1 VEPDGSLEP
10 DDPNDQGLEF
20 VSPPLPID
28 EILGD
33 LNKVKKWAK
42 EYGCYTN
49 DSTGLHINISVP
61 GYSRE
66 NLDFVKLALLM
77 GDKYVLDA
85 FGRSGNTYAK
95 SALDIVK
102 RAVRDNPDNA
112 AQLLDKMKGNLDQ
125 LASKA
130 IHSGITS
137 KYTSINTKD
146 GHIEFR
152 SPGGDWLGDN
162 FDQIENTLLRFTVA
176 MSAALNPEM
185 YRQEYLTKLYKML
198 TENNR
203 DDDTIKY
210 FSDYVAGKIPKAAL
224 RSFVKQ
230 AQLQRNIKRG
240 KTDGQKMWW
249 KVYKDG
255 KNAGRY
261 SATVEVVATSE
272 KEAIEK
278 AAKEWGEPLLVNTL
292 ARMDAEPL
300 RPYVE
305 QPGGG
310 TYELFDRRTNETIPD
325 TEFSSRNDADVQTR
339 LDDYINH
346 GQHGMSTVDAR
357 LLFSARP
364 VADSGGAD
372 QDAASNPLRPTGP
385 GPWEVYNRQTGNSTV
400 NLIRDGQPITD
411 RAQAQSQAMALIS
424 TGRHDLYGVRTRGA
438 SGMSNIGT
446 QTDMENRLG
455 LPSQSTNA
463 NYAVVDRRTLDPVFR
478 FSAGNRRDANRI
490 YGEWLAAAGLPTT
503 TEDYGFQEIRPR
515 SGGQDATEIPRDWRI
530 VDRATDETLN
540 TVRGASLDQ
549 AEAVR
554 DDTARRHGVDAR
566 QLSLQVI
573 FNPVAAQQEIPEV
586 PMDVAQN
593 FPDRTDGRNIN
604 FGNQFSG
611 QWRVML
617 DGEEVWRFRGVGNN
631 QADANRIAQTWLQ
644 DQRSQ
649 GSLSPG
655 DNAEIEVVPVMI
667 ESVQESLTEI
677 AAMPA
682 HQFAGGKDM
691 LGMFQTPAKKHLKP
705 LPGGTDLQYAIVK
718 GTHFY
723 GTIVQI
729 VDPGMPG
736 ITRPQVVAVLNLD
749 SSSLPNTMQVGSIT
763 VDEDYR
769 GRGLARALY
778 GIVLTI
784 MQKNLVSGSSQTPG
798 GRRNWMSLASIP
810 GVEVQ
815 GLVRIPNQIFDLERT
830 ATASPQWRKYADRT
844 MDQIME
850 LGGQFHSKDNNST
863 YWLFDVVPGKGSLQ
877 PAVKNALSR
886 LYGYDSDNLL
896 LATWTGA

>member
-1 VEPDGSLEP
+1 
-10 DDPNDQGLEF
+10 
-20 VSPPLPID
+20 
-28 EILGD
+28 
-33 LNKVKKWAK
+33 
-42 EYGCYTN
+42 
-49 DSTGLHINISVP
+49 
-61 GYSRE
+61 
-66 NLDFVKLALLM
+66 
-77 GDKYVLDA
+77 
-85 FGRSGNTYAK
+85 
-95 SALDIVK
+95 
-102 RAVRDNPDNA
+102 
-112 AQLLDKMKGNLDQ
+112 
-125 LASKA
+125 
-130 IHSGITS
+130 
-137 KYTSINTKD
+137 
-146 GHIEFR
+146 
-152 SPGGDWLGDN
+152 
-162 FDQIENTLLRFTVA
+162 
-176 MSAALNPEM
+176 
-185 YRQEYLTKLYKML
+185 
-198 TENNR
+198 
-203 DDDTIKY
+203 
-210 FSDYVAGKIPKAAL
+210 
-224 RSFVKQ
+224 
-230 AQLQRNIKRG
+230 
-240 KTDGQKMWW
+240 
-249 KVYKDG
+249 
-255 KNAGRY
+255 
-261 SATVEVVATSE
+261 
-272 KEAIEK
+272 
-278 AAKEWGEPLLVNTL
+278 
-292 ARMDAEPL
+292 L

-325 TEFSSRNDADVQTR
+325 TEFSARNQSDVNTR
-339 LDDYINH
+339 VDDYINH
-346 GQHGMSTVDAR
+346 GQHGLNTVDAR
-357 LLFSARP
+357 LLFGARP
-364 VADSGGAD
+364 VDGSGNTD
-372 QDAASNPLRPTGP
+372 QDISPNPLRPTGP

-411 RAQAQSQAMALIS
+411 RAQAQRQAMAMIS
-424 TGRHDLYGVRTRGA
+424 TGRHDLYGVRTRGT
-438 SGMSNIGT
+438 SGMSNIGS

-455 LPSQSTNA
+455 LSSQSTNA
-463 NYAVVDRRTLDPVFR
+463 NYAVVDRFNTNPVFR
-478 FSAGNRRDANRI
+478 FRADDRRDANRI

-503 TEDYGFQEIRPR
+503 TEDYGFQEIRPQP
-515 SGGQDATEIPRDWRI
+515 SEISRDWRI

-549 AEAVR
+549 AQAVR
-554 DDTARRHGVDAR
+554 ADTARRHGVDAS

-573 FNPVAAQQEIPEV
+573 FNPDAAQQEIPEV

-593 FPDRTDGRNIN
+593 FPQDRTDGRDIN

-644 DQRSQ
+644 DQRRQ
-649 GSLSPG
+649 GLLSPG

-667 ESVQESLTEI
+667 ESVQQHVKPVVAEGFLDKFIKPKMKFTIQEEGEDLYVDVTLGNKRVAGFIFDVVGNDLEASDMSVSPEFRGQGIAKQVYDMLKAKGFTINRSQYQTDAGAHFWDKNKGDGSKVWEQGVAEGKLTEI